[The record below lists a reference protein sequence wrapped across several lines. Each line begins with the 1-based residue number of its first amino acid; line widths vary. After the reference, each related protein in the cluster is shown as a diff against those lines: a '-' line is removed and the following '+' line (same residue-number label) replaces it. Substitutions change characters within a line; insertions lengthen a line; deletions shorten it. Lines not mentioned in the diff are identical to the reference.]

1 MSPASRLCENP
12 GAAGLC
18 DPIAQTMRCC
28 SHSMLCRE
36 VSVHGKP
43 CKASLSARPLQR
55 KQSSVRPECILRSVP
70 PVQVSE
76 FDAAGKNRDTSG
88 HM

>member
-18 DPIAQTMRCC
+18 DPIAQTTRCS
-28 SHSMLCRE
+28 SHSTLSRE

-43 CKASLSARPLQR
+43 CKASLSARPPQR
-55 KQSSVRPECILRSVP
+55 KQASVRPECIPRSVP

-76 FDAAGKNRDTSG
+76 FEAASENRDASG